1 MRDVGSVHTFG
12 LEGLWVRGPLS
23 LQTETMAAIVNHATP
38 YDLFYGSYAQV
49 GYFLTGEHRPY
60 DRKAGA
66 IDRVIPF
73 HSVGKGGR
81 GAWEIAGRFSYI
93 DLTDNLVI
101 GGEMRNLT
109 AGVNW
114 YINPNCKWVFNYIH
128 SWVDGRDRFPI
139 PTDRVMSSQT
149 DAFGTRVQVDF

>member
-1 MRDVGSVHTFG
+1 
-12 LEGLWVRGPLS
+12 
-23 LQTETMAAIVNHATP
+23 
-38 YDLFYGSYAQV
+38 
-49 GYFLTGEHRPY
+49 
-60 DRKAGA
+60 
-66 IDRVIPF
+66 
-73 HSVGKGGR
+73 
-81 GAWEIAGRFSYI
+81 
-93 DLTDNLVI
+93 LTDNLVI